1 MLEIVYRHTDFYI
14 FNKPAGMSFHSE
26 TQAGFVVLAEQLCQE
41 KLYSVHR
48 LDKLTSGLLI
58 LARSSAAAA
67 RFTEMFSQKLIN
79 KVYLALSDQKPKKKQ
94 GWIKGDMVKAR
105 RGAYKLM
112 TSLENPAITRFYS
125 ISVSP
130 GLRGYLL
137 KPFSGKT
144 HQLRVALKSISA
156 PILGDELYGG
166 TKADRT
172 YLHAMALWFDW
183 HGTHIKVFLAPT
195 FGEQYLT
202 AQCQTVTAE
211 WSQPWS
217 LDW

>member
-58 LARSSAAAA
+58 LARSSEAAA

-112 TSLENPAITRFYS
+112 TSLENPAITRF
-125 ISVSP
+125 
-130 GLRGYLL
+130 L
-137 KPFSGKT
+137 FN
-144 HQLRVALKSISA
+144 
-156 PILGDELYGG
+156 LGITRFKGIF
-166 TKADRT
+166 T
-172 YLHAMALWFDW
+172 
-183 HGTHIKVFLAPT
+183 
-195 FGEQYLT
+195 
-202 AQCQTVTAE
+202 
-211 WSQPWS
+211 
-217 LDW
+217 